1 MCSALTHVF
10 SNRHTD
16 TKVRD
21 AKPLDRQIVAA
32 IEPTGRNYYLYCAE
46 EEELEAGVG
55 RIRQRRTKKK
65 KKNTDA
71 GKRDATYYISYLF
84 KLYTRAISPRHP
96 RRERK
101 PIASKQ
107 QRYDRIIISLC
118 HRD

>member
-1 MCSALTHVF
+1 VCSALTHVF

-32 IEPTGRNYYLYCAE
+32 IEPTGRNYYILYCAE

-65 KKNTDA
+65 TQTPAKGTPHIILVICSN
-71 GKRDATYYISYLF
+71 
-84 KLYTRAISPRHP
+84 YTRGRF
-96 RRERK
+96 RRD
-101 PIASKQ
+101 I
-107 QRYDRIIISLC
+107 
-118 HRD
+118 RDESANPSRRNNNDMTV